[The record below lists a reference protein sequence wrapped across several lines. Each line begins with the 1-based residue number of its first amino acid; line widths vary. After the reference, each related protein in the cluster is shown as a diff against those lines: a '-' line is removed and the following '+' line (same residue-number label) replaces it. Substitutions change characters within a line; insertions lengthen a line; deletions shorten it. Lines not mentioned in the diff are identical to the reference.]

1 MIGDFVKT
9 GINTSIP
16 CGARIGVASTVA
28 GLVEE
33 QVAAFTN
40 QLIGVHTTA
49 EQAAIVLERM
59 MARRGLAFFDA
70 DRELFAA
77 LERMSAPVI

>member
-1 MIGDFVKT
+1 
-9 GINTSIP
+9 
-16 CGARIGVASTVA
+16 VA

-77 LERMSAPVI
+77 LERMSAPAI